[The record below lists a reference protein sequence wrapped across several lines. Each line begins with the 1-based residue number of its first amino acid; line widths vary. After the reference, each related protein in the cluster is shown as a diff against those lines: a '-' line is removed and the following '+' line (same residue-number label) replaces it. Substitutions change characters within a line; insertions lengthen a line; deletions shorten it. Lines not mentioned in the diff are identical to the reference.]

1 MGNDII
7 VEKMKYKQMRNTY
20 IGGTSVEP
28 RRSVWLGY
36 LVKKKQEEEK
46 EV

>member
-1 MGNDII
+1 
-7 VEKMKYKQMRNTY
+7 MKYKQMRNTY

-36 LVKKKQEEEK
+36 LVKKKK
-46 EV
+46 ARRKVNLMPNGHA